1 MVKEKTPMSEIA
13 STVDPRVLKDDE
25 LDAVAGGETTT
36 SSFPTVSHVLQAKYD
51 SARNSILSTR

>member
-1 MVKEKTPMSEIA
+1 MSKIA

-25 LDAVAGGETTT
+25 LDAVAGGLYQ
-36 SSFPTVSHVLQAKYD
+36 SVSTVLKARYD